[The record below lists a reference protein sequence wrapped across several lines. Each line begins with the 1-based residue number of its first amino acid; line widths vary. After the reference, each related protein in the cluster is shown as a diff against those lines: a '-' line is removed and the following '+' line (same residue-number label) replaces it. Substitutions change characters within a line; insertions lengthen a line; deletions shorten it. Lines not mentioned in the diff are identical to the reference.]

1 MNLSLTWDWFINNI
15 EWFLVIAVV
24 WYSTK
29 VNTQEKYYE
38 KGYIHGYNRA
48 RMVFGK
54 GASR

>member
-1 MNLSLTWDWFINNI
+1 MNLSLTWDWFVNNI
-15 EWFLVIAVV
+15 EWFLVIAAV

-29 VNTQEKYYE
+29 VNTEEKYYE

-54 GASR
+54 GASK